1 MEQYVLDHGSSS
13 LEELCQHFSVS
24 MNTVRRDIAD
34 LTIERDRAMPRPPAL
49 IKRQRL
55 QSCGFWPRA
64 AALLSDLVL
73 GDVGRRTASEA
84 LDAGVAPRE
93 VWLALC
99 AANDVPDERRYG
111 VGRREPR
118 RS

>member
-1 MEQYVLDHGSSS
+1 M
-13 LEELCQHFSVS
+13 
-24 MNTVRRDIAD
+24 RRS
-34 LTIERDRAMPRPPAL
+34 EFDRAVAAEF
-49 IKRQRL
+49 
-55 QSCGFWPRA
+55 GPRA

-111 VGRREPR
+111 MGRREPR